1 MKHKFSFWA
10 VLGAVL
16 LCSANVFALTCK
28 NDYSTAS
35 GCASN
40 ANAAGDCTTLGY
52 ETADV
57 SGCSH
62 YIYCPF
68 DTSYKR
74 CTSITETTCATGT
87 YKTKAECITANPGLV
102 KCILNSDGCYKPIFG
117 LKICA
122 DGTYDTQEECEKGS
136 DGLGLSRRI
145 CTKDSFGCWAPITNP
160 ANCSSLYTLTEC
172 PENGVCDDCTTSN
185 GTKKYFLTGCN
196 TNYYLGTDKCVSCA
210 TAKAEKEKLKKI
222 ATVSLL
228 NCCSDTFS
236 LCRST
241 SNCDGSNNYGS
252 WDDGCLLAY
261 IAMIDAQYE
270 RDNKTA
276 IFKATQKAC
285 EKTIQNVVVEIESF
299 NEKCPN
305 HTVKASDIVP
315 EQLCRDVSD
324 NGQKAS
330 AVEDYGDRGVG
341 CFDNSTIYQNT
352 SPVIAKSRGCF
363 FAQLMH
369 SADS

>member
-210 TAKAEKEKLKKI
+210 DAYVIAKQNHDYA
-222 ATVSLL
+222 ANSYFA
-228 NCCSDTFS
+228 CCTGDGQDALGGAILGYACQCAGCGRCRSGSDTS
-236 LCRST
+236 AP
-241 SNCDGSNNYGS
+241 GS
-252 WDDGCLLAY
+252 WNDGYLKYYMKQPTASATNSYYVDWCKEALNGV
-261 IAMIDAQYE
+261 IDE
-270 RDNKTA
+270 TKD
-276 IFKATQKAC
+276 
-285 EKTIQNVVVEIESF
+285 F
-299 NEKCPN
+299 NIKCPN
-305 HTVKASDIVP
+305 QAINITIDTSQCNYRYCGGATSG
-315 EQLCRDVSD
+315 VSLTSTYK
-324 NGQKAS
+324 G
-330 AVEDYGDRGVG
+330 G
-341 CFDNSTIYQNT
+341 C
-352 SPVIAKSRGCF
+352 
-363 FAQLMH
+363 
-369 SADS
+369 